1 MMKRK
6 QRLYPIN
13 RLLLAKRFQFQA
25 KTTEANTVLRLN
37 RLESKRVGDYFYN
50 VDVDTDVHP
59 YKFRIDKVFQ
69 MKQGTLTTVAVMEGE
84 FYEEIN
90 MGVTFVKGVVYA
102 GDAAA
107 LGWFFAGCFLISLLL
122 VSLGIGP
129 AMCGLVL
136 MPIASIGGFANSL
149 TGREAFVN
157 FVERELSG

>member
-13 RLLLAKRFQFQA
+13 RLLLAKRLQLEE

-50 VDVDTDVHP
+50 VDVNTDVHP
-59 YKFRIDKVFQ
+59 YKFRIDKVHR

-107 LGWFFAGCFLISLLL
+107 LGWFFAGCWLLSFLL

-129 AMCGLVL
+129 ATCGLVL
-136 MPIASIGGFANSL
+136 MPVASIGGFVNSL
-149 TGREAFVN
+149 TGRDGFIN
-157 FVERELSG
+157 FIERELSG